1 MRFDYNSSSTFEIKI
16 PEKGDLYMYINTVH
30 VKDVHIQGKTI
41 LVQVDKINKNTY
53 IILINI

>member
-1 MRFDYNSSSTFEIKI
+1 
-16 PEKGDLYMYINTVH
+16 MYINTVH

-41 LVQVDKINKNTY
+41 LVQVDTINKKTY